1 MKKLLLFFKKNPKKI
16 GQLFYNI
23 LKLIMLIIIATCV
36 SFLTAIFVLILI
48 PIEFCNKKIRV
59 FKQRL

>member
-48 PIEFCNKKIRV
+48 PIEFCNKKN
-59 FKQRL
+59 